1 MTSWTNWSGKCT
13 ARPDTLRFIRS
24 VDDLQHTVADAT
36 RNGRRV
42 RVAGSG
48 HSHFPLVPTDD
59 VIVDL
64 SGLTGVVDVDPEA
77 LVATVWGGTTVFA
90 LGRPLHDLGVALA
103 NQGDIDRQAIAG
115 AVGTGTHGTG
125 RNLRN
130 LSAAVVGMSLV
141 SASGEVVKCSPTEHP
156 ELFEAARLHLGAFG
170 PLVQLELS
178 VEHAYRLAE
187 HGWRATYDELRP
199 GIDRYVGESRHFEF
213 FWYPSRDLAIA
224 KAVDTTDRPAEYPLA
239 DEGSRVGWSYEVLP
253 NHRPVRHTEMEFAV
267 PVERSLDCLDEIRS
281 LLRSD
286 FGDLTWP
293 VEYRTVAA
301 DDVWLSQAFGRDIA
315 TISVHQG
322 IDHDDEPLFRACEQ
336 IFRRYDGRPHWGK
349 AHYYSGAELAAVHP
363 QWDRWWQ
370 RRNEFDPNGTFLNDV
385 LAGWRD

>member
-141 SASGEVVKCSPTEHP
+141 SASGSLEKSKMVKRASSFQSKTQ
-156 ELFEAARLHLGAFG
+156 G
-170 PLVQLELS
+170 S
-178 VEHAYRLAE
+178 VLMSSNKKRSQDEKNWYRE
-187 HGWRATYDELRP
+187 N
-199 GIDRYVGESRHFEF
+199 S
-213 FWYPSRDLAIA
+213 
-224 KAVDTTDRPAEYPLA
+224 A
-239 DEGSRVGWSYEVLP
+239 DFKRVKKW
-253 NHRPVRHTEMEFAV
+253 T
-267 PVERSLDCLDEIRS
+267 
-281 LLRSD
+281 
-286 FGDLTWP
+286 
-293 VEYRTVAA
+293 
-301 DDVWLSQAFGRDIA
+301 
-315 TISVHQG
+315 
-322 IDHDDEPLFRACEQ
+322 
-336 IFRRYDGRPHWGK
+336 
-349 AHYYSGAELAAVHP
+349 
-363 QWDRWWQ
+363 
-370 RRNEFDPNGTFLNDV
+370 
-385 LAGWRD
+385 